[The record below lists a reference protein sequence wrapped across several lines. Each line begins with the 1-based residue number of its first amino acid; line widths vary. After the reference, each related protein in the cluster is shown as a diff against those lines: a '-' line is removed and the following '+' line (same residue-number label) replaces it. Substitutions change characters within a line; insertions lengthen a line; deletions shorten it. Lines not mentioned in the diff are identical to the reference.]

1 MMGVST
7 PQVTVYCTSWCGYCA
22 RAKRLLTARQVSF
35 DEIDIEAEPARRA
48 EMRSRSGR
56 TSVPQIF
63 IGAVHIGGYDDLKML
78 DDAGK
83 LDPLLRGETTKRE
96 ESDGGR

>member
-1 MMGVST
+1 MAATGP
-7 PQVTVYCTSWCGYCA
+7 PQVRMYCTSWCGYCA
-22 RAKRLLTARQVSF
+22 RAKRLLTARQASIE
-35 DEIDIEAEPARRA
+35 EIDIEAEPARRA

-63 IGAVHIGGYDDLKML
+63 IGTVHVGGYDDLKTL

-83 LDPLLRGETTKRE
+83 LDPLLRGEPLK
-96 ESDGGR
+96 

>member
-1 MMGVST
+1 MSAAVNGAHPIVI
-7 PQVTVYCTSWCGYCA
+7 YCTDWCGYCA
-22 RAKRLLTARQVSF
+22 RAKRLLTARGMSF
-35 DEIDIEAEPARRA
+35 ETLDIEAEPPRRA

-63 IGAVHIGGYDDLKML
+63 IGDLHVGGYDELKAL

-83 LDPLLRGETTKRE
+83 LEPLLRGETT
-96 ESDGGR
+96 